1 MVNSKRKGSLAVG
14 EAIAFFTKNNESVF
28 IPVSDCDKYDLVVY
42 GSGTFKKIQCKYSN
56 DTVKSGGYIVDLRT
70 FGGYREKTYHNKYIK
85 DDFDFLFV
93 LCGNGNTYLIPI
105 EKIIEKSQIVLGV
118 KSWNEFKC

>member
-1 MVNSKRKGSLAVG
+1 VNSKKKGSLAIG
-14 EAIAFFTKNNESVF
+14 EAIAYFIKKNDSVF
-28 IPVSDCDKYDLVVY
+28 IPVSDCDKYDLVINED
-42 GSGTFKKIQCKYSN
+42 SSFKKIQCKYSN
-56 DTVKSGGYIVDLRT
+56 DTAKSGGYIVDLRT

-93 LCGNGNTYLIPI
+93 FCGNGDRYLIPV
-105 EKIIEKSQIVLGV
+105 EKIIHRSQLVLGG

>member
-1 MVNSKRKGSLAVG
+1 MNSKKKGSLAIG
-14 EAIAFFTKNNESVF
+14 EAIAYFIKKNDSVF
-28 IPVSDCDKYDLVVY
+28 IPVSDCDKYDLVINED
-42 GSGTFKKIQCKYSN
+42 SSFKKIQCKYSN
-56 DTVKSGGYIVDLRT
+56 DTAKSGGYIVDLRT

-93 LCGNGNTYLIPI
+93 FCGNGDRYLIPV
-105 EKIIEKSQIVLGV
+105 EKIIHRSQLVLGG